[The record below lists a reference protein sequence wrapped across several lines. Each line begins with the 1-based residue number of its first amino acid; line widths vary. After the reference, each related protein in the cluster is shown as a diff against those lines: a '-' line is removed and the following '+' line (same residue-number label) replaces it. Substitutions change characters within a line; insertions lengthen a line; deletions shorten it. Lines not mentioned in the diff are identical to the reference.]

1 VHLCVPHS
9 RTPLLSE
16 RVAGSSVLLSCS
28 SVEGESYT
36 VQEASRIL
44 RVTERT
50 VRRRLERGELE
61 GRQDP
66 ISGRWRVAA
75 HSVTAAMPERPPRSP
90 ERSIEASLEAADL
103 HQRVEDLQRE
113 LGRLEGR
120 LEITEVAE
128 STLREQLERE
138 RERADRLEEE
148 LRDAWR
154 PWWRKMFGG

>member
-1 VHLCVPHS
+1 
-9 RTPLLSE
+9 
-16 RVAGSSVLLSCS
+16 
-28 SVEGESYT
+28 VEGESYT

-90 ERSIEASLEAADL
+90 ERSLETPLEAADL
-103 HQRVEDLQRE
+103 HQRVEDLQRQ
-113 LGRLEGR
+113 LGRLEGAR
-120 LEITEVAE
+120 ELEAITQ

-138 RERADRLEEE
+138 RQRADRLEEE
-148 LRDAWR
+148 LRDARR
-154 PWWRKMFGG
+154 PWWRKLFSG

>member
-1 VHLCVPHS
+1 
-9 RTPLLSE
+9 
-16 RVAGSSVLLSCS
+16 LLSCS

-61 GRQDP
+61 GTQDP

-90 ERSIEASLEAADL
+90 ERSLEASLEAADL
-103 HQRVEDLQRE
+103 HQRVEDLQRQ
-113 LGRLEGR
+113 LGRLEGAR
-120 LEITEVAE
+120 ELEAITQ
-128 STLREQLERE
+128 STLREQLQRE

-148 LRDAWR
+148 LRDAR
-154 PWWRKMFGG
+154 RSWWFRIFGR